1 MKAFFKKLLI
11 VKLIPS
17 WQEGYSLVEITLVG
31 AFIALLVGLVTL
43 NLFKFQHT
51 SQLSATVNS
60 FLADFK
66 EQQLRAMYGDTSGT
80 GTEANYGV
88 YFGTTSYTEFQNT
101 YGTANFII
109 NLPTDIQFSTTFPN
123 SQILFLKGSGE
134 VSGFTSNQNT
144 ITIKD
149 TVDGSKKT
157 ITVNRY
163 GVVTSV
169 N

>member
-1 MKAFFKKLLI
+1 MKAFFKKFLKVWL
-11 VKLIPS
+11 VHS
-17 WQEGYSLVEITLVG
+17 WQEGYSLIEITLVG
-31 AFIALLVGLVTL
+31 AFIALLVGLATL

-66 EQQLRAMYGDTSGT
+66 EQQLRAMYGDTNGT

-88 YFGTTSYTEFQNT
+88 YFGSTSYTEFQNT
-101 YGTANFII
+101 YGTANFTVS
-109 NLPTDIQFSTTFPN
+109 LPSGTQISTTFPN
-123 SQILFLKGSGE
+123 SQVIYLKGSGE
-134 VSGFTSNQNT
+134 VSGFTNGQNT
-144 ITIKD
+144 ITLKD
-149 TVDGSKKT
+149 TIDGSQKI